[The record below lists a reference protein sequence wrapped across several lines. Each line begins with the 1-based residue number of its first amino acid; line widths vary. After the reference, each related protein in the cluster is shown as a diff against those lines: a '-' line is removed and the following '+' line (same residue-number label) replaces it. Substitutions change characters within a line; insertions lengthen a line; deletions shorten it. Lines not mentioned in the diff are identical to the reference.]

1 EVYSLRRKQQ
11 YFERR
16 NKMEN
21 KIKSVIRVVIAG
33 VVVLTGVAG
42 LNSMKAQAASPSGVR
57 SATVLGATPPVPIC
71 DPGHGCQLP
80 W

>member
-1 EVYSLRRKQQ
+1 
-11 YFERR
+11 
-16 NKMEN
+16 MEN

-42 LNSMKAQAASPSGVR
+42 LNSMKAQAASPSGVL
-57 SATVLGATPPVPIC
+57 VNGAVPPPAVPMPPPCTPQ
-71 DPGHGCQLP
+71 GCQLP

>member
-1 EVYSLRRKQQ
+1 
-11 YFERR
+11 
-16 NKMEN
+16 MEN
-21 KIKSVIRVVIAG
+21 KIKSAIRVVVAG

-42 LNSMKAQAASPSGVR
+42 LNSMNAAASPSGVR
-57 SATVLGATPPVPIC
+57 SVTVLGATPPVPIC